1 MPRGKRKD
9 VPPEDTSAPVE
20 EEAGAPTLKSARMT
34 GGDGVLISKEL
45 ECRICMGILREPLVT
60 ECMHRFC
67 KKCINQHLRQYDR
80 QTHLCPLCNK
90 EIKTS
95 RSLKPDGKIERIIEL
110 MYPNRLEE
118 EDLSTDRRSAAS
130 QAADASIWM
139 QAATIH
145 RRQVALMKE
154 QQRSTLMDGGV
165 YVPRSRKSADTLL
178 SSASAN
184 NQSQQFARGSGPA
197 SRSSSPAEPDMDIA
211 QHPHPQRVTAK
222 QAQQFGFS
230 QPLQPYETQQEL
242 YMQPEYAPAPVRVH
256 MESAEEAAEREAAEE
271 QAGAYEAL
279 VENINMQYDSIR
291 LRDMLGIEAFRM
303 SAAVRER
310 VEAVSGPPVGIDT
323 MVALAQERA
332 HERKLNMMTSL
343 PVEGEEQPMQ
353 LLCIPPIQVKFRR
366 SLAAPKNLS
375 RVQES
380 DISFPADATVSQIK
394 EALVLLIKQR
404 AGGATEPVKEKRPPV
419 ARAKGGGTLNKGK
432 SSVGSDSAASTPV
445 PDGASLVLRVPV
457 PLPSVPGSSLPF
469 RGYDMHSLANDELTL
484 YQVNAWY
491 EDKCALV
498 SAAPPGEQLFDLLFI
513 YDVAAPAVA

>member
-1 MPRGKRKD
+1 
-9 VPPEDTSAPVE
+9 
-20 EEAGAPTLKSARMT
+20 
-34 GGDGVLISKEL
+34 
-45 ECRICMGILREPLVT
+45 
-60 ECMHRFC
+60 
-67 KKCINQHLRQYDR
+67 
-80 QTHLCPLCNK
+80 
-90 EIKTS
+90 
-95 RSLKPDGKIERIIEL
+95 
-110 MYPNRLEE
+110 
-118 EDLSTDRRSAAS
+118 
-130 QAADASIWM
+130 
-139 QAATIH
+139 
-145 RRQVALMKE
+145 
-154 QQRSTLMDGGV
+154 MDGGA
-165 YVPRSRKSADTLL
+165 YMPRSRKSSDTLL
-178 SSASAN
+178 SYASAN
-184 NQSQQFARGSGPA
+184 TQSQQFARGSGPA

-211 QHPHPQRVTAK
+211 QHPQRVTAK

-271 QAGAYEAL
+271 QARAYEAL
-279 VENINMQYDSIR
+279 VENINMQYDSIK
-291 LRDMLGIEAFRM
+291 LRDMLGIESFRM

-323 MVALAQERA
+323 MVALAQDRA

-366 SLAAPKNLS
+366 SLAAPKNLL

-394 EALVLLIKQR
+394 EALVLLLKQR
-404 AGGATEPVKEKRPPV
+404 AWGATEAVKGKRPPV
-419 ARAKGGGTLNKGK
+419 ARAKGGGAPNKGK
-432 SSVGSDSAASTPV
+432 SSTGSDSAASTPV
-445 PDGASLVLRVPV
+445 PEGTSLVLRVPV
-457 PLPSVPGSSLPF
+457 PLPSVPGSPLPF

-498 SAAPPGEQLFDLLFI
+498 YCAPREQLF
-513 YDVAAPAVA
+513 